1 MRHRLR
7 SQNHFI
13 GTSDDFGIQPENGS
27 GLGDKNCSINRFGAR
42 PSTRKHWV
50 GRERETV
57 MLIDQWHYANQYRAG
72 CQKDVWLRAMIHIAN
87 GSRLNWLLKTSWL
100 PPNLEM

>member
-1 MRHRLR
+1 
-7 SQNHFI
+7 
-13 GTSDDFGIQPENGS
+13 
-27 GLGDKNCSINRFGAR
+27 
-42 PSTRKHWV
+42 
-50 GRERETV
+50 

-72 CQKDVWLRAMIHIAN
+72 RQKDVWPRTMIHIAN